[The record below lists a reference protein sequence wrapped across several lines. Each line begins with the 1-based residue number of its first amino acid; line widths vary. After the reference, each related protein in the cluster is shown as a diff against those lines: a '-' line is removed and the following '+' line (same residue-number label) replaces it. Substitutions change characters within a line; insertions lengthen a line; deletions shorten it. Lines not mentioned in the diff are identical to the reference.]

1 MTNRR
6 ILLIDD
12 NRAIHEDFRKILGFG
27 LQGEAELSLSAQ
39 LLFGKNTT
47 IRPVFAIDSAF
58 QGQEG
63 LARIIQAQTQQQPYA
78 MAFIDMRMPPG
89 WDGLETAVK
98 ILQQDMEVQ
107 IVICTAYSDYSWEQI
122 RDRLGQTERLVIL
135 KKPFDRDEVLQLAD
149 TLTEKWQRARE
160 TARQVQTLQQ
170 SLDARTRDVQVISD
184 QLAVV
189 TKQDSETATQ
199 ARRQRS
205 LERALRRALRANEFT
220 VHYQPLVDIASNR
233 AVSFEA
239 LVRWQHP
246 KLGLISPAQFI
257 PVAEASGLILP
268 LGEFVLRT
276 VCEQVVRWQQE
287 NIPVI
292 PVAVNV
298 SAVQFQRQPM
308 RELVGQILAETGL
321 SAQWLALE
329 LTEGTLMQDPQHHI
343 DVLQGLRSDGV
354 RIQIDDFGTGY
365 SSLSYLRQLPIDTL
379 KIDRSFVNQLATNVS
394 DEAIVAAILA
404 MARSLNLRV
413 VAEGVETP
421 AQLQVL
427 GKHGCEIAQ
436 GFFFS
441 RALPAEG
448 SRELLLDLA
457 RRPTFTDT
465 LRLQLAKRQDSVT
478 ELPQL
483 RRSRQP

>member
-12 NRAIHEDFRKILGFG
+12 NPAIHEDFRKILGTA
-27 LQGEAELSLSAQ
+27 LHGEAELLRSAQ
-39 LLFGKNTT
+39 LLFGKSKST
-47 IRPVFAIDSAF
+47 RPVFQIDSAF

-63 LARIIQAQTQQQPYA
+63 VALIARAQELQQPYA

-89 WDGLETAVK
+89 WDGLETVVN
-98 ILQQDMEVQ
+98 IWQQDPELQ

-122 RDRLGQTERLVIL
+122 RDKLGQTERLVIL

-149 TLTEKWQRARE
+149 TLTEKWQRARY
-160 TARQVQTLQQ
+160 TNDRIKMLQQ
-170 SLDARTRDVQVISD
+170 ALTARTRDIQAISD
-184 QLAVV
+184 QLEKV
-189 TKQDSETATQ
+189 TQHDSKMNAE
-199 ARRQRS
+199 ARRHRS
-205 LERALRRALRANEFT
+205 LERALRRALQANEFI
-220 VHYQPLVDIASNR
+220 VHYQPLVDIASQR
-233 AVSFEA
+233 AVSLEA
-239 LVRWQHP
+239 LVRWRHP
-246 KLGLISPAQFI
+246 KLGMISPAQFI
-257 PVAEASGLILP
+257 PVAESSGLILP

-276 VCEQVVRWQQE
+276 VCEQVMRWQRE

-308 RELVGQILAETGL
+308 RELVGRILAETGMP
-321 SAQWLALE
+321 ARWLALE

-343 DVLQGLRSDGV
+343 AVLQDLRSDGI

-379 KIDRSFVNQLATNVS
+379 KIDGSFIKQIDTNPS
-394 DEAIVAAILA
+394 DEAIVSAILA
-404 MARSLNLRV
+404 MARSLDLRV
-413 VAEGVETP
+413 VAEGVETT

-436 GFFFS
+436 GFFFC
-441 RALPAEG
+441 RPLPADG

-457 RRPTFTDT
+457 RRPAFTDT
-465 LRLQLAKRQDSVT
+465 LRLQLAKQQDAAVLPKLRGQRQ
-478 ELPQL
+478 
-483 RRSRQP
+483 